1 MVFKFLDRLSMTFIN
16 SVTTKL
22 LLVTKSQKE
31 QFSNIAGVSND
42 FSIGLQFQISYLQR
56 TPKEACV
63 TILLD
68 KSKNKLQKLE
78 DALRE
83 KRGTGNTG
91 DTGDTWKTGETGN
104 TGGKGT
110 QG

>member
-1 MVFKFLDRLSMTFIN
+1 MTFIN

-68 KSKNKLQKLE
+68 QSKNKLQKLE

-83 KRGTGNTG
+83 KRG
-91 DTGDTWKTGETGN
+91 TGDTWKTGETGN

>member
-1 MVFKFLDRLSMTFIN
+1 MTIIN

-68 KSKNKLQKLE
+68 QSKNKLQKLE

-83 KRGTGNTG
+83 KRGTGNTR
-91 DTGDTWKTGETGN
+91 DTWKTGETGN

>member
-1 MVFKFLDRLSMTFIN
+1 MTFIN

-42 FSIGLQFQISYLQR
+42 FSIGLQFQISYLPR
-56 TPKEACV
+56 TPNEACV
-63 TILLD
+63 TICWM
-68 KSKNKLQKLE
+68 KVKTSSQKLE

-83 KRGTGNTG
+83 KRGTG
-91 DTGDTWKTGETGN
+91 DTWKTEETGN
-104 TGGKGT
+104 TGGKF
-110 QG
+110 

>member
-1 MVFKFLDRLSMTFIN
+1 MTFIN

-31 QFSNIAGVSND
+31 QFSNIPGVSND

-68 KSKNKLQKLE
+68 QSKNKLQKLE

-83 KRGTGNTG
+83 KRGTGNTR
-91 DTGDTWKTGETGN
+91 DTWKTGETGN

>member
-1 MVFKFLDRLSMTFIN
+1 MTFIN

-42 FSIGLQFQISYLQR
+42 FSIGLQFQISYLPR
-56 TPKEACV
+56 TPNEACV
-63 TILLD
+63 TICWM
-68 KSKNKLQKLE
+68 KVKTSSQKLE

>member
-83 KRGTGNTG
+83 KRGTGNTR
-91 DTGDTWKTGETGN
+91 DTWKTGETGN

>member
-1 MVFKFLDRLSMTFIN
+1 MTFIN

-56 TPKEACV
+56 TPNEACV

-68 KSKNKLQKLE
+68 ESKNKLPE
-78 DALRE
+78 A
-83 KRGTGNTG
+83 GGCA
-91 DTGDTWKTGETGN
+91 TGEEGDREYRGH
-104 TGGKGT
+104 GGHMEDR
-110 QG
+110 

>member
-1 MVFKFLDRLSMTFIN
+1 MVFKFLDSLSMTFIN

-42 FSIGLQFQISYLQR
+42 FSIGLQFQISYLPR
-56 TPKEACV
+56 TPNEACV
-63 TILLD
+63 TICWM
-68 KSKNKLQKLE
+68 KVKTSSQKLE

-91 DTGDTWKTGETGN
+91 DTWKTGETGN
-104 TGGKGT
+104 TGGKF
-110 QG
+110 

>member
-1 MVFKFLDRLSMTFIN
+1 MTFIN

-83 KRGTGNTG
+83 KRGTGNTR
-91 DTGDTWKTGETGN
+91 DTWKTGETGN